1 MRNDKGFTLVE
12 MVVAMAIF
20 MGIMIIAS
28 YGFERVLG
36 ASGQQS
42 RSVQSNFEGVVG
54 LEMLRY
60 DVEHAGYG
68 LPWQFQNYVGPIT
81 FRNLGDTANQEV
93 IADPNEPMNGMDS
106 TTLNAVDSE
115 NVRAIN
121 AGTAT
126 KEVNGSSVEH
136 AAGGPD
142 YLVFRSTVSALDD
155 AARKW
160 GYINYSTNTVDNL
173 SYLKRWGTPDDIT
186 SADRFV
192 TIRSTF
198 TTSGTQNKI
207 LLMDGA
213 DDFEVNL
220 SGSALPAG
228 SFFKPA
234 DKSEIVVAY
243 GISSAS
249 SSALRM
255 PYHRTDYYVS
265 RPDDKMPQHC
275 NAGTGILYKTMVDHA
290 TGGFPDAGYPLLD
303 CIGDLQVEFEYDAN
317 DDGNLTYLSP
327 AGLNLLT
334 ASEIR
339 LHLKNV
345 RIYILTHEGKQDR
358 SYNYPS
364 DSIQVGD
371 PRRGSSG
378 RTLSSSDMASLFT
391 ADWRKYRWKLYTMVI
406 RPKNLGQ

>member
-1 MRNDKGFTLVE
+1 MCNDKGFTLVE

-20 MGIMIIAS
+20 MGIMIIAGK
-28 YGFERVLG
+28 GFERVIG

-106 TTLNAVDSE
+106 TTLNAVDSQ
-115 NVRAIN
+115 NIRAVN

-126 KEVNGSSVEH
+126 KEVNGSSVAH

-160 GYINYSTNTVDNL
+160 AYINYSTNTVEDNL
-173 SYLKRWGTPDDIT
+173 SYLKRWGTADDIT

-192 TIRSTF
+192 TVWSTF

-213 DDFEVNL
+213 DGFEVNL
-220 SGSALPAG
+220 SGNAMPAG
-228 SFFKPA
+228 AFFKPA

-249 SSALRM
+249 SSPLRM

-265 RPDDKMPQHC
+265 RSDKMPQHC

-290 TGGFPDAGYPLLD
+290 TGRFSDGYPLLD
-303 CIGDLQVEFEYDAN
+303 CVGDMQVEFVSEDE
-317 DDGNLTYLSP
+317 DGNITELTI
-327 AGLNLLT
+327 ANLNTLL
-334 ASEIR
+334 AADIR
-339 LHLKNV
+339 QHLKYV

-391 ADWRKYRWKLYTMVI
+391 ADWRKYRWKIYSMVI